1 MVMGTLQFT
10 ITKNHPDYH
19 VAEHHCYET
28 RRLRNSINSLL
39 RTNYFYYRHGEDAS
53 LDIADDYGVA
63 QLARENKLG
72 VNKAEWIRKLVTKQQ
87 QIDLPVKM
95 AQSARI
101 SLVGSWRSFFELRKK
116 GLPANIPGYSHTYHV
131 AEYNPQ
137 TISKRGLKN
146 GYVVPTGWSTGVKLP
161 PDFTGKVKSAR
172 VKNAGSTF
180 ALLVLY
186 EKASNNEPYEPISGL
201 IAGIDP
207 GLNNLLT
214 IGFNDLRE
222 GIIIDGKPLK
232 KINSYYNKMIAELTA
247 KLDVEKR
254 NISKKVN
261 NGLTRDD
268 EDYTRVYRPNSQ
280 RLANYWVKRDRLMK
294 HYYTTA
300 TNSVTRSLCEAG
312 VETVVIGWNPGNK
325 QRVNMGRR
333 NNRNFV
339 QVPLKSIL
347 DDLARKLTERGVE
360 VVFTEE
366 SYTSKSS
373 FMDDDALPVYGENE
387 PRAVFS
393 GKRVRRG
400 LYESSN
406 GSLINADLNGAL
418 NIIRKYDQH
427 FSYSGVVADPSVG
440 TFAGTRSV
448 VPSVRRLA
456 FSY

>member
-1 MVMGTLQFT
+1 MT
-10 ITKNHPDYH
+10 IKTVSFNVSSSHPDFE
-19 VAEHHCYET
+19 VAADHCYQV
-28 RRLRNSINSLL
+28 RALRNGINSIL
-39 RTNYFYYRHGEDAS
+39 RTKYFRYRYGDDADFSIAAEYGLTRANVDSISKKDHDS
-53 LDIADDYGVA
+53 L
-63 QLARENKLG
+63 
-72 VNKAEWIRKLVTKQQ
+72 RKIVSLHQG
-87 QIDLPVKM
+87 IDLPVKV
-95 AQSARI
+95 AQSATR
-101 SLVGSWRSFFELRKK
+101 SLGASWTSFYRLRKK
-116 GLPANIPGYSHTYHV
+116 KIKANIPGYSRKYHV

-137 TISKRGLKN
+137 AISQKKLKE
-146 GYVVPTGWSTGVKLP
+146 GRVVPTGWSTGFALP
-161 PDFTGKVKSAR
+161 EQYQKVKSAR
-172 VKNAGSTF
+172 VVPTGTGFELK
-180 ALLVLY
+180 VLY
-186 EKASNNEPYEPISGL
+186 EAVSDDRQYTPQQGL
-201 IAGIDP
+201 MAGVDP
-207 GLNNLLT
+207 GLNNLFT
-214 IGFNDLRE
+214 IGFSDLRE
-222 GIIIDGKPLK
+222 GIIVDGKPLK
-232 KINSYYNKMIAELTA
+232 RINSHYNHLIAELSG

-373 FMDDDALPVYGENE
+373 FMDGDALPVYGENE